1 MDLHALLHGQRGWCA
16 VCWAQ
21 LDRPWAQALVQK
33 SDLAG
38 ADFTAKLF
46 QGLSSRKKIFI
57 FGALIA
63 KTNEN

>member
-1 MDLHALLHGQRGWCA
+1 MLCSMAREGGVQCA
-16 VCWAQ
+16 GLSWITPG
-21 LDRPWAQALVQK
+21 LRALVQK